1 MSIRRGV
8 ADDLS
13 ELTGIYNHYV
23 RETPTT
29 FDLAPF
35 EIEARRPWFEAFA
48 ATGRHQL
55 FVAEREGRVLGYACS
70 HGFRAKGAYDSS
82 VETFRPELQ
91 RFEDKTRKA
100 ALGFIE
106 GIYAGGST
114 NIDGALRATL
124 TQLQDSSRPNYVLF
138 LTDGLPTAGETN
150 ELKIKKDRSDAR
162 DEIQKERDHPEYQG
176 EVEA

>member
-1 MSIRRGV
+1 MASVSIRRGV

-55 FVAEREGRVLGYACS
+55 LVAEREGRVLGYACS
-70 HGFRAKGAYDSS
+70 HRFRAKGAYDSS
-82 VETFRPELQ
+82 VETTVYLAPGAVGEGLGTRLYAALFDALAGEAVHRALAGITLPNPASVALHQ
-91 RFEDKTRKA
+91 RFGFTPIGVFREVGRKF
-100 ALGFIE
+100 GRYWDVQWFE
-106 GIYAGGST
+106 KSM
-114 NIDGALRATL
+114 
-124 TQLQDSSRPNYVLF
+124 
-138 LTDGLPTAGETN
+138 
-150 ELKIKKDRSDAR
+150 
-162 DEIQKERDHPEYQG
+162 
-176 EVEA
+176 